1 MKFDPKHLIA
11 IEIVRRE
18 ANLTRAADVLGTS
31 QPALSRTLSDLEIRI
46 GAPIF
51 DRRSRPWS
59 LTKLGEG
66 LARQGAMVLR
76 AQERAQQE
84 FTSFTAGGKDKLRLA
99 GPPFFTDGAVTN
111 WLSQFRRRHHDVAFE
126 LSYGY
131 GEELEDAVTSGRA
144 DVAIYP
150 VGIGD
155 LPPDL
160 VFTPLIEATN
170 VIVCRSTHPLLKL
183 AYPRPLALLRYGW
196 VSPPPGSPLA
206 EDMAVIL
213 HALDMR
219 EAEIV
224 MTGGSLAGVLSFV
237 AQTECL
243 TVLPGE
249 TLRTLGPIYGLSAV
263 PIETGTPRR
272 RLGIL
277 SRPRVEL
284 GFAAREFIR
293 FATEALEDPK
303 TGSA

>member
-18 ANLTRAADVLGTS
+18 ASLTRAADVLGTS

-59 LTKLGEG
+59 LTRNWAKGWP
-66 LARQGAMVLR
+66 ARVPRSCAR
-76 AQERAQQE
+76 RNAHSRNS
-84 FTSFTAGGKDKLRLA
+84 TSFTAGGKDKLRLA

-111 WLSQFRRRHHDVAFE
+111 WLSRFRRRHPDVAFE

-170 VIVCRSTHPLLKL
+170 VIVCRRASDP
-183 AYPRPLALLRYGW
+183 
-196 VSPPPGSPLA
+196 
-206 EDMAVIL
+206 
-213 HALDMR
+213 
-219 EAEIV
+219 
-224 MTGGSLAGVLSFV
+224 
-237 AQTECL
+237 
-243 TVLPGE
+243 E
-249 TLRTLGPIYGLSAV
+249 TRLSAS
-263 PIETGTPRR
+263 PRAFGLWLGEPAAGQPAGRGHGGDPAR
-272 RLGIL
+272 RWTCM
-277 SRPRVEL
+277 RPR
-284 GFAAREFIR
+284 
-293 FATEALEDPK
+293 
-303 TGSA
+303 S

>member
-1 MKFDPKHLIA
+1 
-11 IEIVRRE
+11 
-18 ANLTRAADVLGTS
+18 
-31 QPALSRTLSDLEIRI
+31 
-46 GAPIF
+46 
-51 DRRSRPWS
+51 
-59 LTKLGEG
+59 
-66 LARQGAMVLR
+66 
-76 AQERAQQE
+76 
-84 FTSFTAGGKDKLRLA
+84 
-99 GPPFFTDGAVTN
+99 
-111 WLSQFRRRHHDVAFE
+111 
-126 LSYGY
+126 
-131 GEELEDAVTSGRA
+131 
-144 DVAIYP
+144 
-150 VGIGD
+150 
-155 LPPDL
+155 
-160 VFTPLIEATN
+160 
-170 VIVCRSTHPLLKL
+170 
-183 AYPRPLALLRYGW
+183 LRYGW

>member
-170 VIVCRSTHPLLKL
+170 VIV
-183 AYPRPLALLRYGW
+183 A
-196 VSPPPGSPLA
+196 
-206 EDMAVIL
+206 
-213 HALDMR
+213 
-219 EAEIV
+219 
-224 MTGGSLAGVLSFV
+224 
-237 AQTECL
+237 
-243 TVLPGE
+243 
-249 TLRTLGPIYGLSAV
+249 
-263 PIETGTPRR
+263 
-272 RLGIL
+272 
-277 SRPRVEL
+277 
-284 GFAAREFIR
+284 AARIR
-293 FATEALEDPK
+293 SSNSPIRVPSRFCVMA
-303 TGSA
+303 G